1 MTYDTK
7 ERSTESGQPFHLYRF
22 TLGDTIWR
30 YTSADRDQ
38 DIDGFSW
45 RAVAIE
51 DSGVSQT
58 GEISADALSI
68 TASWTIGPAQVYMST
83 PPSEPIIV
91 ERLGMHEGIATPV
104 VNYVGEI
111 LQVNFP
117 TPGQVEISAHTLSA
131 TMRRAGLRL
140 GWQRTC
146 PYALYDPTTCKV
158 VPADFS
164 VLAKV
169 EAVNGFEITLSN
181 LQAGVNYQGG
191 YYEWTHPT
199 RGVQRTAISTYSAT
213 GVVPPTNLATYSYV
227 DPGSYSIVVPVGT
240 TSYSWSIAGGGGGG
254 SGGGQGT
261 SYTNE
266 GGNAVPLTAG
276 PDGYKGAKSS
286 LVTGTK
292 LSPTVGATLS
302 ITIGAGG
309 AGGDVGP
316 AEGML
321 GLPGSNGAASTLSG
335 DSLSINAAGGGGA
348 SASAP
353 GVGSGTGAVGG
364 AKGLGQNRLFF
375 SSGEVSGATP
385 GSPGGNG
392 YLTLVFAT
400 SNDALNVGTINAF
413 GDTSEIHPGMLITVY
428 PGCQRTTT
436 ACETFNNRDNY
447 GGFEWMPGKSP
458 FDGTPFF

>member
-1 MTYDTK
+1 MTYATQ
-7 ERSTESGQPFHLYRF
+7 EESIEDGQPFHLYRF

-30 YTSADRDQ
+30 YTTADQ
-38 DIDGFSW
+38 NQTIDGQEW

-91 ERLGMHEGIATPV
+91 ERLGMHEGIAVPV

-117 TPGQVEISAHTLSA
+117 TPGQVVISAHTLSA

-158 VPADFS
+158 NPADFS
-164 VLAKV
+164 VVAKV
-169 EAVNGFEITLSN
+169 EAVDGFQITLSN
-181 LQAGVNYQGG
+181 LQAGANYQGG
-191 YYEWTHPT
+191 YYEWEHPT
-199 RGVQRTAISTYSAT
+199 RGTQRTAIGSYSDT
-213 GVVPPTNLATYSYV
+213 GVAPPTTIVSYSYV
-227 DPGSYSIVVPVGT
+227 TPGSYSIAVPVGT
-240 TSYSWSIAGGGGGG
+240 TSYSWSISGGGGGG
-254 SGGGQGT
+254 SSGGRGT
-261 SYTNE
+261 FYTNE
-266 GGNAVPLTAG
+266 GGQLVPFTSGA
-276 PDGYKGAKSS
+276 DGFPGARGS
-286 LVTGTK
+286 LVNGTK
-292 LSPTVGATLS
+292 LSPTVGATLNIVIGS
-302 ITIGAGG
+302 GGAGG
-309 AGGDVGP
+309 AVD
-316 AEGML
+316 ATEGMPSQA
-321 GLPGSNGAASTLSG
+321 GANGVASTMTG
-335 DSLSINAAGGGGA
+335 DSLSISAAGGGGA
-348 SASAP
+348 SPTSA
-353 GVGSGTGAVGG
+353 GSGSGTGAAAG
-364 AKGLGQNRLFF
+364 ARGLGENRLLA
-375 SSGEVSGATP
+375 SGVLNEATP
-385 GSPGGNG
+385 GGDGGDG
-392 YLTLVFAT
+392 YLTLTFAT

-413 GDTSEIHPGMLITVY
+413 GDTSEIHPGMFITVY
-428 PGCQRTTT
+428 PGCQRTTA